1 MTTPTAQVELLA
13 DIDPLVELSGGVDLA
28 VELSL
33 TEDALGELILL
44 EAQTPDLALLE
55 GSLEELIALEAPGA
69 QIAVGATLSSA
80 TPQPLQNTGA
90 AGASGAAARAD
101 HIHPHGNLSGGLLHA
116 LATTEAAGFLS
127 PNEKR
132 RLLELASG
140 SDQQLLIA
148 DSSSLE
154 TFRYGKLFDINV
166 ASDAAIAG
174 TKIHPNF
181 GTQNLATTGNLS
193 ASNAVISGN
202 LTVSGTLTTVN
213 TENIQVTDK
222 TIVLSNITPAADATA
237 NEGGIVLKGTTDKTI
252 LWLSSSGSWTFN
264 QSVDLVSGKTFNIN
278 NQTVLTAT
286 TLGTS
291 VTASSLTSVGTITS
305 GSWDEGFY

>member
-1 MTTPTAQVELLA
+1 MTTPAAQVELTP
-13 DIDPLVELSGGVDLA
+13 DTDPLVELSGGVDLA
-28 VELSL
+28 VNLSL

-44 EAQTPDLALLE
+44 EAQTPELALLE
-55 GSLEELIALEAPGA
+55 GGLEELIALEAPGA
-69 QIAVGATLSSA
+69 QIAIGPILSAA
-80 TPQPLQNTGA
+80 TPQPLDSTGA
-90 AGASGAAARAD
+90 AGSSGAAARAD
-101 HIHPHGNLSGGLLHA
+101 HIHPHGNLSGGLLHT

-127 PNEKR
+127 PNDKQ

-174 TKIHPNF
+174 TKINPNF
-181 GTQNLATTGNLS
+181 GTQNLATTGSLS

-202 LTVSGTLTTVN
+202 LTVNGTLTTVN

-237 NEGGIVLKGTTDKTI
+237 NEGGIILKGATDKTI
-252 LWLSSSGSWTFN
+252 LWLNSSGSWTFN
-264 QSVDLVSGKTFNIN
+264 QSVDLASGKTFNIN
-278 NQTVLTAT
+278 NQTVLSAT
-286 TLGTS
+286 TLGSS

-305 GSWDEGFY
+305 GSWDEGIY

>member
-1 MTTPTAQVELLA
+1 MVSSVSQIELIDGLDQVVSL
-13 DIDPLVELSGGVDLA
+13 DLI
-28 VELSL
+28 
-33 TEDALGELILL
+33 EDQLGEIILL
-44 EAQTPDLALLE
+44 EGRTT
-55 GSLEELIALEAPGA
+55 ELIALEAPSA
-69 QIAVGATLSSA
+69 QISIGPTLSEA
-80 TPQPLQNTGA
+80 TPLSVDSSGA
-90 AGASGAAARAD
+90 AGSANAAARAD
-101 HIHPHGNLSGGLLHA
+101 HVHPHGNLSGGLLHT
-116 LATTEAAGFLS
+116 LASTEAAGFLS

-154 TFRYGKLFDINV
+154 TFRYGKLFDTNV

-174 TKIHPNF
+174 TKINPNF
-181 GTQNLATTGNLS
+181 GTQNLATTGNLA

-237 NEGGIVLKGTTDKTI
+237 NEGGIILKGATDKTI
-252 LWLSSSGSWTFN
+252 LWLSGSGSWTFN

-286 TLGTS
+286 TLGSS

-305 GSWDEGFY
+305 GSWDEGIY